1 MYRSD
6 VLATVTP
13 YEIGDRRLYSRVAIG
28 LELEKVTDAATCN
41 FGDTAYAFA
50 PPQPF
55 VNW

>member
-1 MYRSD
+1 M
-6 VLATVTP
+6 LATVTP